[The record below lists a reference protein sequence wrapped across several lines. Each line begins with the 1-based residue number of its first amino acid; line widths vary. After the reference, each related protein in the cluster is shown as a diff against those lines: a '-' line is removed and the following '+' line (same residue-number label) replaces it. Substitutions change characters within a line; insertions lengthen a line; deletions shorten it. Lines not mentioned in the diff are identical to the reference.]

1 MSLFASLLINAVVAA
16 GPATPLPWYTLDNYP
31 MKAFEREWQ
40 GITTF
45 SLLVGPDG
53 RPANCT
59 VVKSSGFDRLDK
71 QACWV
76 AMKKPRFTPARAP
89 NGQLAYGEYRSQV
102 VWARPDRE
110 FVQQD
115 PGPDL
120 EVTLSALP
128 AGTTEPAG
136 VKLAYFVDAQ
146 GNPSEC
152 TPLPESE
159 RQPRQLID
167 AACSQ
172 FLAKA
177 ARTPATVNGAA
188 VGVVRTAAVKFDTP
202 K

>member
-1 MSLFASLLINAVVAA
+1 MGHFASLLISAVVAA
-16 GPATPLPWYTLDNYP
+16 GPTTPLPWFTFDNYP
-31 MKAFEREWQ
+31 VKAFEREWQ
-40 GITTF
+40 GVTTF

-53 RPANCT
+53 RQTNCT
-59 VVKSSGFDRLDK
+59 VVKSSGHDMLDK

-89 NGQLAYGEYRSQV
+89 DGQPTYGEYRSQV
-102 VWARPDRE
+102 VWSRPDRD

-120 EVTLSALP
+120 EVTVSALP
-128 AGTTEPAG
+128 VGTSEPVG
-136 VKLAYFVDAQ
+136 VKFAYFVDAQ

-177 ARTPATVNGAA
+177 SRTPASLNGTA
-188 VGVVRTAAVKFDTP
+188 VGVVKTAAVKFDVT